1 MDNLIPSLL
10 LELWLKSVLNWMVVV
25 IQRHYMIRSFSGFF
39 CISLALIDTL
49 LGCVLTAIFH
59 LEDVNIAGWRLTGYH
74 ICLLT
79 QITCFIYGVLHW
91 PVFLL
96 VGLDNIW
103 TLSPNSAHKPWT
115 KSLTYTVGVCL
126 IWILAAVYVF
136 WFLDVSLLVGDEK
149 NHCRLFSSPQSAQLF
164 NALVLTVTCIV
175 LYSYSPCEKWRI
187 QLFLYSTKGT
197 QQTCSVCLRQI
208 MFTFI
213 STWASFLILM
223 TILPLIPTE
232 MHAHLQMNVVWLCF
246 LNSFSV
252 AMALCVHSF
261 AWNAKNSDSITDGF
275 CSWSFCFTYEAE
287 GWNYGQ
293 QKDKTNGHIQVK
305 HLNA

>member
-10 LELWLKSVLNWMVVV
+10 LVLWLKSTLNWMVVV

-39 CISLALIDTL
+39 CISLTLIETL

-59 LEDVNIAGWRLTGYH
+59 FEDVNIAGWRLTRYH
-74 ICLLT
+74 VCLLT

-96 VGLDNIW
+96 VCLDSFW
-103 TLSPNSAHKPWT
+103 TLSPNSADKPWT
-115 KSLTYTVGVCL
+115 KSLTYTAGVCL

-149 NHCRLFSSPQSAQLF
+149 NHCHLFSGPQSTQLF
-164 NALVLTVTCIV
+164 SALVLTVTCIV
-175 LYSYSPCEKWRI
+175 LYSYSPCEKWRV
-187 QLFLYSTKGT
+187 QLFLYYTKGT
-197 QQTCSVCLRQI
+197 QTICLVCLRKI
-208 MFTFI
+208 MLTFI

-252 AMALCVHSF
+252 AMALCVRSF
-261 AWNAKNSDSITDGF
+261 ACNAKNSDSITDGF

-287 GWNYGQ
+287 GWNYGP
-293 QKDKTNGHIQVK
+293 QKDKTYGHIQVK
-305 HLNA
+305 H